1 MTFRIRARSNIKD
14 SMTFLIAEPPLRR
27 ADQERCQGPPP
38 TQTHPPDICTA
49 SEGIKLTSV
58 HHGFPRA
65 RALGGSSPGDSL
77 PADGAKQDGRQQ
89 PSRWSPQASRR
100 GPEPDPRAL
109 PASRGQDDG
118 VHRHSAPRHQ
128 ACQRWQPVKE
138 GAGSRS
144 RARRGAKGASTA
156 RPCSYGLSQAAVH
169 SRAAGSGCS
178 IQPDLQD
185 GRIRP
190 WDDSRSPPRCSSRSA
205 FGLCLGRSG

>member
-1 MTFRIRARSNIKD
+1 
-14 SMTFLIAEPPLRR
+14 MTFLIAEPPLRR
-27 ADQERCQGPPP
+27 ADQERCQEPPS

-118 VHRHSAPRHQ
+118 VHRHFAPRHQ
-128 ACQRWQPVKE
+128 ACQRWQPVK

-144 RARRGAKGASTA
+144 RARRGAKGHRQQGRVRTASA
-156 RPCSYGLSQAAVH
+156 RQRCTRGP
-169 SRAAGSGCS
+169 RAPGVAS
-178 IQPDLQD
+178 QPDLQD

-190 WDDSRSPPRCSSRSA
+190 
-205 FGLCLGRSG
+205 